1 MSLIRRTIPGS
12 LKALRHGIRITIV
25 SEQQIKWRCCRYQV
39 NGRHAMS
46 DILLVEFLSHW
57 VLINVCQPTY
67 FSLFLEGELWKHD
80 SEIQSRILSKAK
92 LESKFK
98 ILTITICEQF
108 KYNINSSRAS
118 IILIVYMCMSV

>member
-1 MSLIRRTIPGS
+1 
-12 LKALRHGIRITIV
+12 
-25 SEQQIKWRCCRYQV
+25 
-39 NGRHAMS
+39 MS

-57 VLINVCQPTY
+57 VLINVCQPPY

-80 SEIQSRILSKAK
+80 SEIQSRILSNAK

-108 KYNINSSRAS
+108 KYNINSRRAS
-118 IILIVYMCMSV
+118 IILIVYMRVSV

>member
-1 MSLIRRTIPGS
+1 
-12 LKALRHGIRITIV
+12 
-25 SEQQIKWRCCRYQV
+25 
-39 NGRHAMS
+39 MS
-46 DILLVEFLSHW
+46 DILLVEFLSHC

-80 SEIQSRILSKAK
+80 SEIQSRILSNAK